1 MKSALT
7 AKVAAKEFI
16 VLDELKMEAVKT
28 AEMVKV
34 LKAVKAEKALIVTAE
49 KNENVYKSARNIENV
64 KATFVNEMNV
74 YEILKYDVMVVD
86 KAAVKKIE
94 EVYA

>member
-1 MKSALT
+1 
-7 AKVAAKEFI
+7 
-16 VLDELKMEAVKT
+16 
-28 AEMVKV
+28 MVKV